1 MRSNGNLKKK
11 KKRQKNVRF
20 HKHVF
25 NLFHHR
31 FWRMLPFFFLNGEK
45 IFDVSLVFWV
55 FPPSFYTRST
65 FAGTELD
72 FRLKLTK
79 QTKNNPPQER
89 EREGVKDRDGRKE
102 GRTEGRKGVKKKSTQ
117 K

>member
-1 MRSNGNLKKK
+1 MYFTTNSNFFLKK
-11 KKRQKNVRF
+11 
-20 HKHVF
+20 
-25 NLFHHR
+25 
-31 FWRMLPFFFLNGEK
+31 GEK
-45 IFDVSLVFWV
+45 NLMSLLSLMCLLSLLP
-55 FPPSFYTRST
+55 PPSFYTRST

-102 GRTEGRKGVKKKSTQ
+102 GGRVLKRYRRKNGGWRRGGIKGRIQSKCVDAVRMMLR
-117 K
+117 